1 MAGETSLATL
11 LRSMSPH
18 LNAGEYVFCTLANGQ
33 LPAGLEIIGSFREQ
47 EGLTV
52 IVERCR
58 AEQAGLSFDYVA
70 AWITL
75 NVHSALEAV
84 GLTAAFA
91 TALGQAGISCNV
103 IAGYYHD
110 HLFVGQADAERALQV
125 LRDLAANADY
135 INGLLVAFGL
145 IMAIGTQ
152 NAFVLAQS
160 LRREH
165 HLPVAAL
172 CVACDALL
180 VAAGVFGLATV
191 LAQNPTLLAIAR
203 WGGAA
208 FLLWYG
214 SQALR
219 RACSRQSLQQG
230 ENQTVRSLR
239 AVMLSALAVTL
250 LNPHVYLDTVLLI
263 GSLGAQQT
271 EPGAYVVGAASA
283 SLLWF
288 FTLALGA
295 AWLAPWLARPGTWR
309 ILDLLVAVMM
319 FAVALQLI
327 TAG

>member
-1 MAGETSLATL
+1 MWQSYL
-11 LRSMSPH
+11 
-18 LNAGEYVFCTLANGQ
+18 
-33 LPAGLEIIGSFREQ
+33 
-47 EGLTV
+47 
-52 IVERCR
+52 
-58 AEQAGLSFDYVA
+58 
-70 AWITL
+70 
-75 NVHSALEAV
+75 
-84 GLTAAFA
+84 
-91 TALGQAGISCNV
+91 
-103 IAGYYHD
+103 
-110 HLFVGQADAERALQV
+110 
-125 LRDLAANADY
+125 
-135 INGLLVAFGL
+135 NGLLVAGGL

-172 CVACDALL
+172 CILCDALL
-180 VAAGVFGLATV
+180 VTAGVFGLATL
-191 LAQNPTLLAIAR
+191 LAQNPTLLAAAR

-230 ENQTVRSLR
+230 EGTGLRSLR
-239 AVMLSALAVTL
+239 AVLLSALAVTL

-288 FTLALGA
+288 TTLAAGA
-295 AWLAPWLARPGTWR
+295 AWLAPWLARPTTWR
-309 ILDLLVAVMM
+309 LLDLLVAIMM
-319 FAVALQLI
+319 FSVAAQLVVS
-327 TAG
+327 